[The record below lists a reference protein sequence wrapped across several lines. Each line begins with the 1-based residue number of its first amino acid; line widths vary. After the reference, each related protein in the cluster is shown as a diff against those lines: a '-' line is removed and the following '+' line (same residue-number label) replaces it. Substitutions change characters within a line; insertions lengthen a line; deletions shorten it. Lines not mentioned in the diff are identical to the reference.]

1 MSAGTFSLSAQANW
15 FNKDAVG
22 DREDTVAPHP
32 GCTVLSA
39 SWVGLVSP
47 LARAKAQ
54 GSS

>member
-22 DREDTVAPHP
+22 EDTVAPHP
-32 GCTVLSA
+32 GCTILSA
-39 SWVGLVSP
+39 SWVGQVSC
-47 LARAKAQ
+47 LARAKAR